1 VTRTYAGTLLAEKI
15 AATLPNAV
23 VGSDEAQVY
32 LKSDQVLDVCRFLHD
47 DKDLG
52 FDFLAQ
58 LTAVDY
64 VDYFEVVYRLV
75 SIEHNHQAVLKTRAF
90 DRDEPSVP
98 SVYSVWKGADFQERE
113 VYDLMGV
120 RFEGH
125 PNLKRIM
132 LWDGFEGHPLRKD
145 FLLQRP

>member
-1 VTRTYAGTLLAEKI
+1 MTRAYAGTLLAEKI
-15 AATLPNAV
+15 AAAFPDAV
-23 VGSDEAQVY
+23 AASDETQVY
-32 LKSDQVLDVCRFLHD
+32 LNRDRVLDVCRLLHD
-47 DKDLG
+47 DKGLA
-52 FDFLAQ
+52 FDFLAL

-64 VDYFEVVYRLV
+64 IDYFEVVYRLV
-75 SIEHNHQAVLKTRAF
+75 SIEHNHEAVLKTRAF
-90 DRDEPSVP
+90 DRDEPWVP
-98 SVYSVWKGADFQERE
+98 SVYSVWKGADYQERE
-113 VYDLMGV
+113 VYDLFGV

>member
-1 VTRTYAGTLLAEKI
+1 MTRAYAGTLLAEKI
-15 AATLPNAV
+15 AAAVPDAV
-23 VGSDEAQVY
+23 VDSDEAQVY
-32 LKSDQVLDVCRFLHD
+32 LKSDRMLDVCRFLHD
-47 DKDLG
+47 DGELG

-75 SIEHNHQAVLKTRAF
+75 SIEHNHKAVVKTRAF

-120 RFEGH
+120 GFEGH